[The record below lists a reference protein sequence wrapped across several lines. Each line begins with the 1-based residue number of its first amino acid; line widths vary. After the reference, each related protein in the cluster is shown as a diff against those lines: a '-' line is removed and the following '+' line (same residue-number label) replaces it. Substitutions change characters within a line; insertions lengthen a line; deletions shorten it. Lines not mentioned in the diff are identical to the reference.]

1 MRVRP
6 GRSWIG
12 RGGAVAGATAT
23 VLLYWGLQGFVP
35 GRAWLRADGD
45 PTLIVALLKWPG
57 RAIAEGH
64 FRLADPPFFYPYR
77 SVAFFTEN
85 FIGPGL
91 LLSPLRRAPME
102 VVYTW
107 ALFFG
112 HVTTLAA
119 CMYLFRQIPVSWPPA
134 FLAASLH
141 TFNYTRLLL
150 GYSHLH
156 VVYDAPALLAVA
168 ELLRWYR
175 SRRLSAAVF
184 AGLALAVQFFF
195 IGVAQLVCDPLRV
208 PNGHPGPDEL

>member
-1 MRVRP
+1 MQIVECVPNVSEGRRAEVLDQFVRLLRAQP
-6 GRSWIG
+6 G
-12 RGGAVAGATAT
+12 V
-23 VLLYWGLQGFVP
+23 VLLDY
-35 GRAWLRADGD
+35 
-45 PTLIVALLKWPG
+45 
-57 RAIAEGH
+57 H
-64 FRLADPPFFYPYR
+64 

-85 FIGPGL
+85 FIDPGL
-91 LLSPLRRAPME
+91 PLSLLRRAPME

-112 HVTTLAA
+112 HVTTLAT

-141 TFNYTRLLL
+141 TFNYTRLLP

-195 IGVAQLVCDPLRV
+195 IGVTQLVCGPLRV
-208 PNGHPGPDEL
+208 PKGHPEPDEL